1 MCGVSTTWS
10 NIRGHDDAVVCVYF
24 VQWTLVSGALFTLLI
39 ACVSLLRLYN
49 VLYNIPFN
57 APTSHKPYR
66 RGLNPPHRLK
76 SISMTTFTDAEIE
89 SLRGGGN
96 EVSD

>member
-1 MCGVSTTWS
+1 MRQLVK
-10 NIRGHDDAVVCVYF
+10 
-24 VQWTLVSGALFTLLI
+24 TL
-39 ACVSLLRLYN
+39 
-49 VLYNIPFN
+49 
-57 APTSHKPYR
+57 R

-96 EVSD
+96 EVSNYRGKVTLHYYITILHAGVEVGHVFLSRV